1 MKERVEP
8 LFATRL
14 FEDFDQWMEACN
26 NWSLTANQLGYGKFQ
41 AELAI
46 AQYNGLQFM
55 YATTNQAMQ
64 IMGEKPKNT
73 FVFATPLRSQQ
84 GEIIAH
90 NQRLKE
96 NVLFGLNP
104 TIETKIT
111 MPNECYLGIISV
123 NQNLF
128 YQYTKNSHDQSFQE
142 NFFQNNIILID
153 PIELDKLKAYLR
165 QLLYLLQ
172 KNSSWLQTPQSS
184 KLIMEDC
191 LPLLI
196 NALQFNSE
204 FSGDR
209 LPNLRRYSMI
219 KALEEFITENID
231 RPLTLKDLCT
241 AAKTNLRSLAY
252 GVQDF
257 YGLSPMEYLKIK
269 RLNGVRR
276 NLKRSDPSQVTVVQ
290 IAENWGFWSMGHF
303 SRDYKRIFGELPSET
318 LKKNE

>member
-1 MKERVEP
+1 MKEIVNP
-8 LFATRL
+8 FYASRL
-14 FEDFDQWMEACN
+14 FEDFDQWTEACN
-26 NWSLTANQLGYGKFQ
+26 NWNLTATQLSYGRFQ
-41 AELAI
+41 GELAI
-46 AQYNGLQFM
+46 AQYSGLQFI
-55 YATTNQAMQ
+55 YASTNQAMQ
-64 IMGEKPKNT
+64 IVGEKPKNT
-73 FVFATPLRSQQ
+73 FVFATPLKSQQ
-84 GEIIAH
+84 GDIIAH
-90 NQRLKE
+90 NQRLKQ

-104 TIETKIT
+104 TVENQVT
-111 MPNECYLGIISV
+111 MPNDCKIGIISV
-123 NQNLF
+123 NKNLF
-128 YQYTKNSHDQSFQE
+128 YQYTKKINGQSFKE
-142 NFFQNNIILID
+142 SFFQKNIVMID

-165 QLLYLLQ
+165 QLLHLLQ
-172 KNSSWLQTPQSS
+172 TNSSWLKNTQSP

-209 LPNLRRYSMI
+209 LPNLRRYNMI

-257 YGLSPMEYLKIK
+257 YGISPMEYLKIK

-276 NLKRSDPSQVTVVQ
+276 NLKMSDPSQVTVAQ

-318 LKKNE
+318 LKKSN